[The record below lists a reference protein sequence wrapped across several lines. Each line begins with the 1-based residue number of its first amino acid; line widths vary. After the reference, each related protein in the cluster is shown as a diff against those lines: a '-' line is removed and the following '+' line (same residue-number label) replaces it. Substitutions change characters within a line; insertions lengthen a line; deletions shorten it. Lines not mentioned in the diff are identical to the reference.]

1 MEMLIL
7 LIILCILYVISAASY
22 WCIHKH
28 WGIIGLSCIAAYLTL
43 AGYVFLMSTYLFPP
57 EKLLSPLLYCL
68 LIIIICGA
76 FFSERLLLI
85 ERPTQLFFSGI
96 LLFLN
101 IILLLYANLLLTWQ
115 TISVTYFLYAGY
127 AVGISTGTIAGF
139 LFESTFIRFSTKCFY
154 LYEQFI
160 KFIIGLLVS
169 FLIIFIFVQFQ
180 NIPVIAFILSF
191 LLAFWISGLHPIL
204 SKKIQRYEYRN
215 F

>member
-7 LIILCILYVISAASY
+7 LIILCILYVISATSY

-28 WGIIGLSCIAAYLTL
+28 WGIIGLGCVAAYLTL
-43 AGYVFLMSTYLFPP
+43 ASYVFLMSTYLFPS
-57 EKLLSPLLYCL
+57 ERLLLPLLYCL

-76 FFSERLLLI
+76 FFSERLFLI
-85 ERPTQLFFSGI
+85 ERPTQLFLSGT

-101 IILLLYANLLLTWQ
+101 IVLLLYANLLLTWQ
-115 TISVTYFLYAGY
+115 TIPVAYFLYASY

-154 LYEQFI
+154 LHEQFI
-160 KFIIGLLVS
+160 KLLIGLLVS
-169 FLIIFIFVQFQ
+169 ILIIFIFVQFE
-180 NIPVIAFILSF
+180 NIPVIAFVLSF
-191 LLAFWISGLHPIL
+191 ILAFWISGLHPIL
-204 SKKIQRYEYRN
+204 GKKIQRYEYRN